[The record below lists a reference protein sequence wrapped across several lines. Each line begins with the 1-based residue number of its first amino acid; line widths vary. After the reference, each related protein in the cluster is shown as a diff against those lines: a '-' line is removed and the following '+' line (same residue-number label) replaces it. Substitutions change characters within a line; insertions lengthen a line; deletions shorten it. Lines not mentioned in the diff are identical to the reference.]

1 MRQVTEKHVAI
12 IILNWNAYNDTF
24 ECLKSLEHLTYPYF
38 HVFLVDNAS
47 QDGSFDKL
55 QLDCKDGKFNVPITF
70 IQTGANLGFAG
81 GNNAAIKE
89 AYEQGYQYFWMLN
102 NDTVVDPN
110 ALTPLVEALEKD
122 KQVGIVG
129 SKIYYYG
136 TNRVWFAGGKINLYT
151 GKSKHIGLKQQDNP
165 IFNIQKEVDYIT
177 GCSLFFRKEIIELV
191 GYMSDDY
198 FLYYEET
205 EWNIRAK
212 EKGFKIFYVPKS
224 VVYHKVSASSGK
236 GKNVS
241 PYVDYY
247 DLRNSYVMIYRT
259 QKRLI
264 NKFIVF
270 LYMYYRFIKK
280 CIKIFFVYRNRIRE
294 RMWYLYRGVLDAIF
308 LKMGKHPVYPNKQ
321 YKNNNFLKL

>member
-1 MRQVTEKHVAI
+1 MKQITDKDVAI
-12 IILNWNAYNDTF
+12 IILNWNAYDDTF

-47 QDGSFDKL
+47 QDNSFDKL
-55 QLDCKDGKFNVPITF
+55 QEDYKEGKFNVPITF

-81 GNNAAIKE
+81 GNNVAIKK
-89 AYEQGYQYFWMLN
+89 AYNQGYQYFWMLN

-136 TNRVWFAGGKINLYT
+136 TNRVWFAGGTINLYT
-151 GKSKHIGLKQQDNP
+151 GKSKHIGLNQQDNP

-191 GYMSDDY
+191 GYMSEDY

-205 EWNIRAK
+205 EWNIRVRK
-212 EKGFKIFYVPKS
+212 KGFKIVYIPRS
-224 VVYHKVSASSGK
+224 IVYHKVSSSSGS
-236 GKNVS
+236 GKNLA
-241 PYVDYY
+241 PYLDYY
-247 DLRNSYVMIYRT
+247 DLRNCYVMVHRT
-259 QKRLI
+259 QE
-264 NKFIVF
+264 
-270 LYMYYRFIKK
+270 RFINRFIAFSYMCYKLFKK
-280 CIKIFFVYRNRIRE
+280 HIKIFLVFRNRTIE
-294 RMWYLYRGVLDAIF
+294 RMWYLFRGFLDGAL
-308 LKMGKHPVYPNKQ
+308 LKMGKHPIYPKS
-321 YKNNNFLKL
+321 